1 MAKYIDREALID
13 WLKRIPIKDLSDGL
27 GLCRVIMEDDFKKA
41 IKEMPKSIIADAVPM
56 RHGRITNGG
65 RMKKYKLLS
74 QALIFALI
82 IIAAVVAFVLA
93 AGKSAWIL
101 IIVYWVV
108 LTIKNIVDLIV
119 FRKNK

>member
-1 MAKYIDREALID
+1 
-13 WLKRIPIKDLSDGL
+13 
-27 GLCRVIMEDDFKKA
+27 ME
-41 IKEMPKSIIADAVPM
+41 
-56 RHGRITNGG
+56 
-65 RMKKYKLLS
+65 KYKLLS

-82 IIAAVVAFVLA
+82 IIAAVVAFTLA
-93 AGKSAWIL
+93 AGKSAWGL

>member
-1 MAKYIDREALID
+1 MIE
-13 WLKRIPIKDLSDGL
+13 G
-27 GLCRVIMEDDFKKA
+27 MEERNLECK
-41 IKEMPKSIIADAVPM
+41 
-56 RHGRITNGG
+56 GG

-82 IIAAVVAFVLA
+82 VIAAVVAVTLA